1 MFTERWCAE
10 LNDSLNERIDSGW
23 LRRQLAVYFI
33 MGSVN
38 CAGRNPVTILR
49 EAIAGGIT
57 IFQFREKGAGALTGQ
72 AAYELARQ
80 LQAVCQESDVPFIVN
95 DDVDMAVALA
105 ADGIHI
111 GQEDAPAAS
120 LRRRLGLTAIV
131 GVSAH
136 SVEEA
141 ERAIADGADYLGVG
155 PVYPTLSKSDARP
168 VQGPRL
174 IQELRSHGITI
185 PLVGI
190 GGIIPE
196 NAPPVLAA
204 GADGVSV
211 ISAISQAE
219 EPERAAAAFAALYG
233 RST

>member
-1 MFTERWCAE
+1 
-10 LNDSLNERIDSGW
+10 
-23 LRRQLAVYFI
+23 

-38 CAGRNPVTILR
+38 CAGRNPVTVLR
-49 EAIAGGIT
+49 EAIAGGVT
-57 IFQFREKGAGALTGQ
+57 MFQFREKGAGSLTGQ
-72 AAYELARQ
+72 AAYELARE
-80 LQAVCQESDVPFIVN
+80 LQAVCREAGVPFIVN
-95 DDVDMAVALA
+95 DDVDMAAVLG
-105 ADGIHI
+105 ADGIHV

-120 LRRRLGLTAIV
+120 LRSRLGHEAIV

-141 ERAIADGADYLGVG
+141 GRAIADGADYLGVG
-155 PVYPTLSKSDARP
+155 PMYPTLSKSDARP
-168 VQGPRL
+168 VQGPLL

-190 GGIIPE
+190 GGITPE
-196 NAPPVLAA
+196 KAPPVLAA

-219 EPERAAAAFAALYG
+219 EPGLAAAAFTALYG
-233 RST
+233 RAT